1 MDNGRNLLSDQV
13 ILRYN
18 WQNNMDTV
26 SQTKTPVILVIEDDE
41 MLCTMYERKLVSAG
55 YECEVALNGIQGV
68 TKAKLIKPDLIL
80 LDIMMP
86 FKDGM
91 ETLAELKTDVDTA
104 NIPVVMLTN
113 LSQPEQIEKALES
126 GAIGYMI
133 KSNSDP
139 GEVVMKVRQVL
150 AGTKYSKV
158 TQPVSPIEHRVRD
171 EILS

>member
-1 MDNGRNLLSDQV
+1 
-13 ILRYN
+13 
-18 WQNNMDTV
+18 MDTI
-26 SQTKTPVILVIEDDE
+26 SQPEAPLILVIEDDE
-41 MLCTMYERKLVSAG
+41 MLCTMYETKLLLAG

-86 FKDGM
+86 LKDGM
-91 ETLAELKTDVDTA
+91 ETLTELKADPDTM

-113 LSQPEQIEKALES
+113 LSQPEQIEKSLES

-139 GEVVMKVRQVL
+139 QEVVMKVRQVL
-150 AGTKYSKV
+150 AGTKYSKG
-158 TQPVSPIEHRVRD
+158 TAPINPIEHRVRD